1 MNGRHALVL
10 AVGKLVIASDW
21 NLVGGIEYA
30 CRGCL
35 WSYLHHVVA
44 CPDVRNLSHD
54 IHIDDRFTNGLLHP
68 CRLDIFSHHEILEPF
83 QLLVF
88 R

>member
-1 MNGRHALVL
+1 MSYVRNRKSFLQGAYCILCLR
-10 AVGKLVIASDW
+10 W

-44 CPDVRNLSHD
+44 CPDAVAHQAAA
-54 IHIDDRFTNGLLHP
+54 DDR
-68 CRLDIFSHHEILEPF
+68 D
-83 QLLVF
+83 F
-88 R
+88 RHGVSLTPSRSASPASRPRPAGGAAAR